1 MRFTFR
7 LLAGVAALSAAA
19 GFATSTFAQEP
30 PPGGPPPAPMAG
42 HPEWAGKMREHMDE
56 RAQAKAK
63 ALHDI
68 LNITPDQEAAFQTFV
83 ASMKPPEG
91 HGPMDGHHE
100 HGDEAALTTPER
112 LDKMAAR
119 MAERQAAF
127 QRRADAVR
135 HFYASLNPAQQRA
148 FDALHGMVDGH
159 HGHGGGGHGWGG
171 EGRMGPP
178 HEQG

>member
-1 MRFTFR
+1 MRSTFR

-19 GFATSTFAQEP
+19 GLATATFAQEP

-42 HPEWAGKMREHMDE
+42 HPEWAAKMHEHMHE
-56 RAQAKAK
+56 RALAKAK

-68 LNITPDQEAAFQTFV
+68 LNITPDQETAFQAFIT
-83 ASMKPPEG
+83 SMKPPEG

-119 MAERQAAF
+119 MAEHQAAF
-127 QRRADAVR
+127 QRRADAIR
-135 HFYASLNPAQQRA
+135 HFYAALSPAQQRA
-148 FDALHGMVDGH
+148 FDAMHGVMGGH
-159 HGHGGGGHGWGG
+159 HGRGGGHGWGG